1 MFLGCGFTAL
11 LCETVRTV
19 GIANLLQSPHSVPEL
34 NMAGA
39 NASDKRAQL
48 HRDLRHARQARRR
61 FAASVQSQLAAGPHN
76 EMGPAGFSHPKQV
89 KSLELT
95 AVARPVPQATL
106 DEESFSDKG
115 RYSSNRCEKV
125 FVDYEAA
132 HHYVRVMS
140 ESQLASLV
148 TETANLYGLV
158 RRAQDEEEAFDS
170 IAVEV
175 PFQS

>member
-1 MFLGCGFTAL
+1 MTRQMSLRPLHVRPQSGGCGACRFSKSLKQADVGTDVFLGCGFTAL

-76 EMGPAGFSHPKQV
+76 DMGPAGFSHPKQ
-89 KSLELT
+89 
-95 AVARPVPQATL
+95 
-106 DEESFSDKG
+106 
-115 RYSSNRCEKV
+115 
-125 FVDYEAA
+125 
-132 HHYVRVMS
+132 
-140 ESQLASLV
+140 
-148 TETANLYGLV
+148 GLG
-158 RRAQDEEEAFDS
+158 F
-170 IAVEV
+170 
-175 PFQS
+175 